1 MVDNPNDSSLVN
13 ITLKFK
19 ELRPLKKSFSK
30 DLKFN
35 ELEQFFLSK
44 LKLSHQ
50 VKKNGVFTLD
60 QRDKSNNI
68 RSGTYELDLNE
79 IIDLLFDQQ
88 NNDCS
93 SQFSQFIPR
102 NELEIKDEN
111 IGDGSFGILNKCKY
125 SKSTNSQY
133 AFKSFKHEQ
142 ERSFDSFSKE
152 ISAYS
157 KLNHSSIPK
166 FIGVSF
172 DSEKK
177 FGFLME
183 YINGDDMLKCND
195 LIDEKDNLEYVY
207 QLADVISYLH
217 NNECIHRDLKPN
229 NIIIKSLNKLSS
241 KPRLFLI
248 DYGLSKLEDDHKQLL
263 SVSTIVRD
271 NMNVYKFLFGDDLF
285 KHKSFDIWA
294 LGCIIYFLYT
304 KKHPCN
310 YDSLELKKLVDNGKY
325 FFKKDEFKDEF
336 IYELIKDCCDL
347 DHTKRKTAQEIRDK
361 VFIRMHCNT
370 NKGYS
375 ILYI

>member
-1 MVDNPNDSSLVN
+1 
-13 ITLKFK
+13 
-19 ELRPLKKSFSK
+19 
-30 DLKFN
+30 
-35 ELEQFFLSK
+35 
-44 LKLSHQ
+44 
-50 VKKNGVFTLD
+50 
-60 QRDKSNNI
+60 
-68 RSGTYELDLNE
+68 
-79 IIDLLFDQQ
+79 
-88 NNDCS
+88 
-93 SQFSQFIPR
+93 
-102 NELEIKDEN
+102 
-111 IGDGSFGILNKCKY
+111 
-125 SKSTNSQY
+125 
-133 AFKSFKHEQ
+133 
-142 ERSFDSFSKE
+142 
-152 ISAYS
+152 
-157 KLNHSSIPK
+157 
-166 FIGVSF
+166 
-172 DSEKK
+172 
-177 FGFLME
+177 
-183 YINGDDMLKCND
+183 MLKCND